1 MVMMYVKVANMCMKR
16 VNSRLNPR
24 YQNGS
29 ARCTNTCPSRAHM
42 AVSTEQVL
50 RAAFL

>member
-1 MVMMYVKVANMCMKR
+1 MVMMYVKVVNMSMKR
-16 VNSRLNPR
+16 ANSRLNRR

-29 ARCTNTCPSRAHM
+29 ARCTYTCPSEAHI